1 VVERVE
7 DGDAV
12 RATDDRLAVDREWIG
27 AQLGRRGG
35 GRRMP
40 GAPVVA
46 AAREEAHRVAIAPN
60 LDAVAIVRLI
70 SWTQSGP
77 ADGLAVRVGMQ
88 GGTKPV
94 ARDMPLYYRR
104 R

>member
-1 VVERVE
+1 M
-7 DGDAV
+7 A
-12 RATDDRLAVDREWIG
+12 
-27 AQLGRRGG
+27 
-35 GRRMP
+35 

-104 R
+104 RGLIGSQRSPCRPEPIAVPPPSGRSAPRPPPTQP